1 MFQSGDEQ
9 MRNVL
14 SIRTPENVKLDFEL
28 ASVGS
33 RGVAVVIDML
43 IQYILITAAVI
54 VMLLIA
60 GEESF
65 NLIFAEGNTI
75 YIVICLLII
84 FTLQFGYFLLF
95 EFFMK
100 GSTLGKK
107 IVGLKVMMANGQPV
121 SFSACLIR
129 NFIRVADMLPGV
141 YLIGILSVLFT
152 RRYMRIGDL
161 AANTVVVKTKNI
173 EEGIQSISRAVSL
186 SGELKLTP
194 KEEALLAEYISRR
207 RNPKNPLSSDI
218 LESQLYN
225 YFYRKIGLVPNLPDN
240 FSRRV
245 YLDKLLEFLSISSD
259 K

>member
-1 MFQSGDEQ
+1 

-43 IQYILITAAVI
+43 IQYILIAAAVI
-54 VMLLIA
+54 SILLIA
-60 GEESF
+60 GEESI
-65 NLIFAEGNTI
+65 NLLFAEGNTI

-84 FTLQFGYFLLF
+84 FILQFGYFLLF

-107 IVGLKVMMANGQPV
+107 IIGLKVMMANGEPV

-129 NFIRVADMLPGV
+129 NFIRIADMLPGV
-141 YLIGILSVLFT
+141 YLIGIFSVIFT
-152 RRYMRIGDL
+152 KRCMRIGDL
-161 AANTVVVKTKNI
+161 AANTVVVKIKKM
-173 EEGIQSISRAVSL
+173 EEGLHNISGAKNL
-186 SGELKLTP
+186 SGKLNLTA
-194 KEEALLAEYISRR
+194 KEEALLAEYSNRR
-207 RNPKNPLSSDI
+207 RNRKNPLVSDI

-225 YFYRKIGLVPNLPDN
+225 YFYRKIGLVPNLPNN

-245 YLDKLLEFLSISSD
+245 YLDKLLEFLSISPD

>member
-1 MFQSGDEQ
+1 

-33 RGVAVVIDML
+33 RGAAVVIDMI
-43 IQYILITAAVI
+43 IQYILILSSVLAI
-54 VMLLIA
+54 LLIA
-60 GEESF
+60 GEESI
-65 NLIFAEGNTI
+65 NLLFAENNTI

-107 IVGLKVMMANGQPV
+107 MVGLKVMMANGEPV

-129 NFIRVADMLPGV
+129 NFIRIADMLPGV
-141 YLIGILSVLFT
+141 YLIGICSVLFT
-152 RRYMRIGDL
+152 KRFMRIGDL
-161 AANTVVVKTKNI
+161 AANTVVVKIKKM
-173 EEGIQSISRAVSL
+173 EEGIESIDGAISL
-186 SGELKLTP
+186 SRKHNLTT
-194 KEEALLAEYISRR
+194 KEEALLTEYISRR

-218 LESQLYN
+218 LESQLFN
-225 YFYRKIGLVPNLPDN
+225 YFYRKFGPVPNLPDN

-245 YLDKLLEFLSISSD
+245 YLDKLLEFLSISPD
-259 K
+259 AERTVVQ

>member
-1 MFQSGDEQ
+1 

-14 SIRTPENVKLDFEL
+14 SISTPENVKLDFEL

-33 RGVAVVIDML
+33 RGVAVVFDML
-43 IQYILITAAVI
+43 VQYILIAAVML

-65 NLIFAEGNTI
+65 NLIFSEGNTI

-84 FTLQFGYFLLF
+84 FTVQFGYFLLF

-100 GSTLGKK
+100 GATLGKK
-107 IVGLKVMMANGQPV
+107 IVGLKVMMANGEPV

-129 NFIRVADMLPGV
+129 NFIRIADMLPGL
-141 YLIGILSVLFT
+141 YLVGILSVLFT
-152 RRYMRIGDL
+152 KRYMRIGDL
-161 AANTVVVKTKNI
+161 AANTVVVKTKNVKKGLENI
-173 EEGIQSISRAVSL
+173 GRAVSF
-186 SGELKLTP
+186 SGESKLTA
-194 KEEALLAEYISRR
+194 KEEALLAEYINRR

-218 LESQLYN
+218 LEAQLYN
-225 YFYRKIGLVPNLPDN
+225 YFYRKVGLVPNLPDN

-245 YLDKLLEFLSISSD
+245 YLDKLLEFLGISSD
-259 K
+259 SQ